1 MLSYSNNKAEN
12 ATKIFQVLLKN
23 LGRDHI
29 LYALDF
35 CIGSLPTG
43 KDLEFPKTQPDLNF
57 LSIIQ
62 EVNTLWH
69 LAEKQFND
77 DLLSMIT
84 STPSHAKCLDEK
96 NKIKT
101 EMENK
106 CGEVIDRALSLST
119 GWIRQILKTKQRA
132 ADFSDRNAEMAMGR
146 GGSTISSAC
155 REVSRSIQTS
165 LDNFRRMLDGDNLPI
180 VLCELGTRF
189 HRCIREHLMT
199 FHGSIGMMG
208 GLMLICDV
216 NHYVEVSK
224 KFEVVL
230 IQQLFGVLHALC
242 NLLIQ
247 QPDKIR
253 QVCSGEELANLDRQV
268 LHNFVKLRVDYN
280 ESNLAKFFS

>member
-1 MLSYSNNKAEN
+1 M
-12 ATKIFQVLLKN
+12 
-23 LGRDHI
+23 
-29 LYALDF
+29 
-35 CIGSLPTG
+35 
-43 KDLEFPKTQPDLNF
+43 EFPKFQPELNF

-62 EVNTLWH
+62 EVNQCWH

-77 DLLSMIT
+77 DLLPMIT

-96 NKIKT
+96 NRIKT

-132 ADFSDRNAEMAMGR
+132 ADFSEKNAELSIGR
-146 GGSTISSAC
+146 GGSSMSSAC

-165 LDNFRRMLDGDNLPI
+165 LDGFRKMLDGDNLPI

-199 FHGSIGMMG
+199 FQSSIGMMG

-216 NHYVEVSK
+216 NQYVEVSK
-224 KFEVVL
+224 KFDVVL
-230 IQQLFGVLHALC
+230 VQQLFGVLHALC

-247 QPDKIR
+247 QPEKIR
-253 QVCSGEELANLDRQV
+253 QVCSSEELANLDREV
-268 LHNFVKLRVDYN
+268 LHSFVRLRADYR
-280 ESNLAKFFS
+280 ESNLEKFFS